1 MLCLSRPNLL
11 YSDLFQS
18 TAAKT
23 AKGPIVSDFNFDEWL
38 QLARS
43 DPEAFEKR
51 RQQAIDELIA
61 TVSSEKQQ
69 RLRGLQW
76 RIEMERRKYKDSMV
90 RCQKVFSMMWA
101 SVYSDNGL
109 LQALQGKTAAQGHKT
124 DGRRGRA
131 SVLEFQ
137 QATD

>member
-1 MLCLSRPNLL
+1 
-11 YSDLFQS
+11 
-18 TAAKT
+18 
-23 AKGPIVSDFNFDEWL
+23 VSDFNFDEWL
-38 QLARS
+38 LLAKS
-43 DPEAFEKR
+43 DPEMFEKR
-51 RQQAIDELIA
+51 RQQAIDALIDTA
-61 TVSSEKQQ
+61 PGEHQQ

-76 RIEMERRKYKDSMV
+76 RIDMERHKYKDSLV

-109 LQALQGKTAAQGHKT
+109 LQALQGRTLAQGHKT
-124 DGRRGRA
+124 DGRRERA